1 MTGRHKVYIH
11 SKKLNY
17 ELELR
22 RNITVIRG
30 DSGTGKTTLIRMIML
45 SRRKNSP
52 YTVTCDKECIAFT
65 VDSFTEQTNLS
76 EYKDSILFLDEDIDF
91 VKTKDFA
98 RIVKSSSCY
107 FVIATRE
114 TLDTLPYSCKE
125 VYKLQQNK
133 LVSQDKLIN
142 DCMHEIYNISSKPKV
157 CLDDILSCIIVE
169 DKKSGYRFFKKV
181 ADSIGVECISAEGK
195 ANVTRVYRKRLE
207 ENKDTGI
214 LIIVDGAA
222 FGAQFEELHEEIKRF
237 YSTIIYLP
245 ESFEFVLLRSGL
257 VSAEGLE
264 DKLMN
269 TCNYAES
276 SEYFSWERY
285 FTQLLQDISRNTD
298 FEYTKSELN
307 PNYLKKSSMNKI
319 KKIIPSGIGISKN
332 RSEIKL

>member
-1 MTGRHKVYIH
+1 MDRLTKEQRHK
-11 SKKLNY
+11 NMN
-17 ELELR
+17 
-22 RNITVIRG
+22 NI
-30 DSGTGKTTLIRMIML
+30 K
-45 SRRKNSP
+45 
-52 YTVTCDKECIAFT
+52 
-65 VDSFTEQTNLS
+65 
-76 EYKDSILFLDEDIDF
+76 
-91 VKTKDFA
+91 
-98 RIVKSSSCY
+98 
-107 FVIATRE
+107 
-114 TLDTLPYSCKE
+114 
-125 VYKLQQNK
+125 
-133 LVSQDKLIN
+133 
-142 DCMHEIYNISSKPKV
+142 
-157 CLDDILSCIIVE
+157 
-169 DKKSGYRFFKKV
+169 
-181 ADSIGVECISAEGK
+181 
-195 ANVTRVYRKRLE
+195 
-207 ENKDTGI
+207 NKDTGI

-319 KKIIPSGIGISKN
+319 KKIIPSGIGVSRN